1 MGDSLPP
8 PPIAKLTNN
17 KNGLTRLQWNAKSL
31 TSMGHGD
38 ELKVF
43 LVNSIAIIDI
53 VCVQET
59 WLYSKKKIQKNLV

>member
-8 PPIAKLTNN
+8 PPIAKPTNN
-17 KNGLTRLQWNAKSL
+17 KNGLTILQWNAKGL

-38 ELKVF
+38 ELKTF
-43 LVNSIAIIDI
+43 LVNSTAIIDI

-59 WLYSKKKIQKNLV
+59 WLYSKKII